1 MTPVSG
7 RGRALGVNLA
17 YFTTAQG
24 GHSTSTS
31 DCEVWCE
38 VWGNAEVQDNN

>member
-31 DCEVWCE
+31 DCEVW
-38 VWGNAEVQDNN
+38 GNAEVQDNN